1 MMKASKEG
9 YRPNVAM
16 VVLNSKN
23 KVLICRRT
31 NTKTWQ
37 FPQGGVDD
45 NENLEKAM
53 YRELLEEVGLRKDDV
68 QYIGESDDTIIYDIP
83 KTIRS
88 KVLGGKFKGQEQKW
102 FLLRIKNDDHE
113 IRLDYE
119 AFPEFDTYEW
129 VSFWQ
134 PIDRIVDFKRE
145 AYRKALSEL
154 RFLI

>member
-1 MMKASKEG
+1 MSNYKCDSVGIIGAGIQGVCIGLQLIKKGIPVTIFDKQDPGSMSSYGNAGHFSP
-9 YRPNVAM
+9 YAVVQLNRP
-16 VVLNSKN
+16 
-23 KVLICRRT
+23 
-31 NTKTWQ
+31 
-37 FPQGGVDD
+37 
-45 NENLEKAM
+45 
-53 YRELLEEVGLRKDDV
+53 DV
-68 QYIGESDDTIIYDIP
+68 IYDIP

-119 AFPEFDTYEW
+119 AFPEFDTFEW

>member
-37 FPQGGVDD
+37 FPQGGVDN

>member
-1 MMKASKEG
+1 MMKASNEG

-37 FPQGGVDD
+37 FPQGGVDN

>member
-1 MMKASKEG
+1 MKASKEG

-16 VVLNSKN
+16 VVINSKN
-23 KVLICRRT
+23 KVLICRRI

-37 FPQGGVDD
+37 FPQGGVDND
-45 NENLEKAM
+45 ENLEKAM
-53 YRELLEEVGLRKDDV
+53 YRELLEEVGLRKEDV
-68 QYIGESDDTIIYDIP
+68 QYIGESADTIIYDIP

-88 KVLGGKFKGQEQKW
+88 RVLGGKFKGQEQKW
-102 FLLRIKNDDHE
+102 FLLKIKNDDHE

-119 AFPEFDTYEW
+119 AFPEFDTFEW

>member
-37 FPQGGVDD
+37 FPQGGVDN

-53 YRELLEEVGLRKDDV
+53 YRELLEEGGLRKDDV
-68 QYIGESDDTIIYDIP
+68 QYIGESEDTIIYDIP

-119 AFPEFDTYEW
+119 AFPEFDTFEW

>member
-1 MMKASKEG
+1 MKASKEG

-68 QYIGESDDTIIYDIP
+68 QYIGESEDTIIYDIP

-119 AFPEFDTYEW
+119 AFPEFDTFEW

>member
-68 QYIGESDDTIIYDIP
+68 QYIGESEDTIIYDIP
-83 KTIRS
+83 KTIWS
-88 KVLGGKFKGQEQKW
+88 KVLGGKFKVQEQKW

-119 AFPEFDTYEW
+119 AFPEFDTFEW

>member
-37 FPQGGVDD
+37 FPQGGVDN

-88 KVLGGKFKGQEQKW
+88 NVLGGKFKGQEQKW
-102 FLLRIKNDDHE
+102 FLLRIKNDEHE

-119 AFPEFDTYEW
+119 AFPEFDTFEW

>member
-1 MMKASKEG
+1 MKASNEG

-37 FPQGGVDD
+37 FPQGGVDN

-88 KVLGGKFKGQEQKW
+88 NVLGGKFKGQEQKW
-102 FLLRIKNDDHE
+102 FLLRIKNDEHE

-119 AFPEFDTYEW
+119 AFPEFDTFEW

>member
-1 MMKASKEG
+1 MMKASNEG

-37 FPQGGVDD
+37 FPQGGVDN

-119 AFPEFDTYEW
+119 AFPEFDTFEW

-134 PIDRIVDFKRE
+134 PIDRIVDFKKE

>member
-37 FPQGGVDD
+37 FPQGGVDN

-68 QYIGESDDTIIYDIP
+68 QYIGESEDTIIYDIP

-119 AFPEFDTYEW
+119 AFPEFDTFEW